1 MTRSERLKPI
11 QRLNMSRE
19 NDAARAL
26 GHSVQLLQQHEQRLH
41 ELRQYRDEYDRQ
53 IQELGQNGVIASR
66 LQQMQRF
73 LNNLNLAIAQQ
84 QEIVEK
90 ARQQQEQQRHSWQR
104 AHNKSQVMDN
114 VAERY
119 RRDEQYQANKRDQKE
134 NDELAL
140 VGTRHKKG

>member
-11 QRLNMSRE
+11 QRLNESRE

-26 GHSVQLLQQHEQRLH
+26 GHSVQTLQQQTQRLS
-41 ELRQYRDEYDRQ
+41 ELQQYRDEYDRK

-66 LQQMQRF
+66 LQQMQSF

-84 QEIVEK
+84 QAVVEQ
-90 ARQQQEQQRHSWQR
+90 AQRQQEQQRHSWQR

-134 NDELAL
+134 NDEHAL
-140 VGTRHKKG
+140 NGTLHKKG

>member
-11 QRLNMSRE
+11 QRLNESRE

-26 GHSVQLLQQHEQRLH
+26 GHSVQTLQQQTQRLS
-41 ELRQYRDEYDRQ
+41 ELQQYRDEYDRK

-66 LQQMQRF
+66 LQQMQSF

-84 QEIVEK
+84 QGIVEQ
-90 ARQQQEQQRHSWQR
+90 AQRQQEQQRHSWQR

-119 RRDEQYQANKRDQKE
+119 RRDEQYLANKRDQKE
-134 NDELAL
+134 NDEHAL
-140 VGTRHKKG
+140 NGTLHKKG